1 LLEGNIV
8 EIGPPEKIKQKMIS
22 SEVEEI
28 RKETIKISETIKR
41 DQATFDTTER
51 QDSGY

>member
-1 LLEGNIV
+1 
-8 EIGPPEKIKQKMIS
+8 MIS
-22 SEVEEI
+22 SEIEEI
-28 RKETIKISETIKR
+28 KKATMNVSDSLKR